1 MGKKLQIG
9 INDLHSQKPELALEW
24 HPTQNGSLTPQMV
37 SVFSSKR
44 VWWQRKEY
52 RFGKEFVLEW
62 DALVSNRS
70 NGSDCPYT
78 SVSPRKLLVGFNDLQ
93 STNPELAEKWH
104 PDKNGDLKPDMVF
117 ENTDRHVWWQHKTFR
132 WGKEFIHEW
141 QASPKDV
148 KRGGDNCGCP
158 ICHGTKVLTGY
169 NDLLTF
175 FPELCEEWDYDQNA
189 ALGLTPETVTPGSN
203 KKVHWICKWCG
214 HSWKAMILNRTS
226 KQSSCPKCSQR
237 TQTSFPEQAIY
248 YYFRQ
253 AFAHCTNR
261 DKTVIEK
268 GELDIY
274 LPDYHFAV
282 EYCGLF
288 SHASEEKRTAD
299 AKKKEECTQKGIHL
313 ILVYEDDHMDEFR
326 IDEQIIYCV
335 PKNDYSH
342 LHYVMSC
349 LNEELSRL
357 GISNTPITINLKAD
371 EKTIREQYQQSQI
384 DNSIAITHP
393 HLLEEWDYELNGLLK
408 PQGFTAGCGVSIHW
422 KHTAADRSGE
432 VCLHRWEASIS
443 KRAQGQCCPI
453 CAGKIVQPGFND
465 LKSLNPFFLSE
476 WDSDQNEILPEQ
488 ITAYSHKKVWWKHK
502 TVANRRTKSHRWKA
516 SPNERMHGNGCAIC
530 AGKIIE
536 PGTND
541 LATTHPELLTE
552 WDFGK
557 NHISPDTISYGYDKK
572 VWWTHTITQNNV
584 PSVHSWEASPNS
596 RTNMESGCPFC
607 SNKKVLPGFNDL
619 ETRIP
624 EIAAL
629 WDYDKNHPMK
639 PCEFTAASGKKV
651 YWTDRER
658 TIKICDRTKYL
669 RNKKQ

>member
-1 MGKKLQIG
+1 M
-9 INDLHSQKPELALEW
+9 
-24 HPTQNGSLTPQMV
+24 
-37 SVFSSKR
+37 
-44 VWWQRKEY
+44 
-52 RFGKEFVLEW
+52 
-62 DALVSNRS
+62 
-70 NGSDCPYT
+70 
-78 SVSPRKLLVGFNDLQ
+78 
-93 STNPELAEKWH
+93 
-104 PDKNGDLKPDMVF
+104 
-117 ENTDRHVWWQHKTFR
+117 
-132 WGKEFIHEW
+132 
-141 QASPKDV
+141 
-148 KRGGDNCGCP
+148 
-158 ICHGTKVLTGY
+158 
-169 NDLLTF
+169 
-175 FPELCEEWDYDQNA
+175 
-189 ALGLTPETVTPGSN
+189 
-203 KKVHWICKWCG
+203 
-214 HSWKAMILNRTS
+214 
-226 KQSSCPKCSQR
+226 
-237 TQTSFPEQAIY
+237 
-248 YYFRQ
+248 
-253 AFAHCTNR
+253 
-261 DKTVIEK
+261 
-268 GELDIY
+268 
-274 LPDYHFAV
+274 
-282 EYCGLF
+282 
-288 SHASEEKRTAD
+288 
-299 AKKKEECTQKGIHL
+299 
-313 ILVYEDDHMDEFR
+313 
-326 IDEQIIYCV
+326 
-335 PKNDYSH
+335 
-342 LHYVMSC
+342 
-349 LNEELSRL
+349 
-357 GISNTPITINLKAD
+357 
-371 EKTIREQYQQSQI
+371 
-384 DNSIAITHP
+384 
-393 HLLEEWDYELNGLLK
+393 LEEWDYELNGLLK

-658 TIKICDRTKYL
+658 TIKICDRTQYL